1 MANEDHNKTVAE
13 TLRYS
18 TEQFDKTITFIAS
31 GALVVSFAFIK
42 DIIPDLKAAVNKAYL
57 INAWYTYAGVIF
69 LSLVTHFISML
80 ANTWAAKNQNLSDEA
95 FNKGIKY
102 WNFPIRFL
110 NITMIVAL
118 LVGSIFLIKFINL
131 NL

>member
-31 GALVVSFAFIK
+31 GALIVSFAFIK
-42 DIIPDLKAAVNKAYL
+42 DIIPDLSTAVHKSYL
-57 INAWYTYAGVIF
+57 INSWYIFSGVIF

-80 ANTWAAKNQNLSDEA
+80 ANTWAAKNRDAKNDD
-95 FNKGIKY
+95 FNRGIKY
-102 WNFPIRFL
+102 WNYPIRFF
-110 NITMIVAL
+110 NITMIFAL